1 MEGWSR
7 LMDRKIILSRCQF
20 CPTILTDSKISW
32 LKPQKVILWARQTD
46 SKMYMKKK
54 TQNNQY
60 SIEKEEQYWRIE
72 LFDNFTILSSSLAS
86 GNPRYIRWA
95 STMHVTSTSLGIMV
109 VIMRLKN
116 KIANISVH
124 FTYAW
129 NSSQNFICII

>member
-20 CPTILTDSKISW
+20 CPTILTDSKKSR
-32 LKPQKVILWARQTD
+32 LKSQKVILWARQTD

-60 SIEKEEQYWRIE
+60 SIEKEQYWRTE
-72 LFDNFTILSSSLAS
+72 LSDNFTILSSSLAS
-86 GNPRYIRWA
+86 GNPRYVQWA
-95 STMHVTSTSLGIMV
+95 STMHVTSTSLCIMV

-116 KIANISVH
+116 KIANVFCAFH
-124 FTYAW
+124 L
-129 NSSQNFICII
+129 CLE